1 MSTNHLSA
9 LAARIR
15 AELTDLK
22 QAVQRAERLLAKSE
36 TANDEDYLD
45 GVALNLHGFYSG
57 AERIF
62 EEIAREVD
70 GSVPSSREWHRDLL
84 LQMSVEVSERRPPVL
99 ERSTRSCLDEF
110 RGFRHVVRNVYTFNL
125 RPSRLREL
133 VIDLPNCYASL
144 VKDLTTF
151 CDFLDQ
157 ISCSDDS

>member
-1 MSTNHLSA
+1 MSTNNLLT

-15 AELTDLK
+15 AELADLK

-36 TANDEDYLD
+36 TAKDEDYLD

-70 GSVPSSREWHRDLL
+70 GSVPSSREWYRDLL
-84 LQMSVEVSERRPPVL
+84 LQMSVEVAGRRPLVV
-99 ERSTRSCLDEF
+99 EHSTRNCLDEF
-110 RGFRHVVRNVYTFNL
+110 RGFRHGVRNVYTFNL

-133 VIDLPNCYASL
+133 GVDLPHCYASL

-151 CDFLDQ
+151 CNFLEQ
-157 ISCSDDS
+157 ISSSDDS

>member
-1 MSTNHLSA
+1 MSTTHLSA

-84 LQMSVEVSERRPPVL
+84 LQMSAEVAGRRPPVVDY
-99 ERSTRSCLDEF
+99 STRSCLDEF

-133 VIDLPNCYASL
+133 VIDLPDCYASL
-144 VKDLTTF
+144 VRDLTTF
-151 CDFLDQ
+151 CNFLEQLASEED
-157 ISCSDDS
+157 